1 MAFDNLCKLL
11 SEQYP
16 DRFAAWLLGEVPD
29 SIRVLK
35 TELSIEPIR
44 ADYVTFLETQER
56 ILHLEFQ
63 TKLPAEPPL
72 PLRMLDYWVRL
83 YRRYRLPITQVLVL
97 LRPPSSGTVIE
108 TRFQVETTRH
118 DYRVVR
124 MWEQDPEIFLRDPA
138 LLPLATL
145 AATNQPEQLMSRIAE
160 EVSKIELSERRQEI
174 ATCTQVLAGL
184 RFDKEFIRSF
194 FRGESMRESVIYQEI
209 LKEGLQE
216 GRQRGLQQGLQEGLQ
231 QGLQQG
237 KLSLTLRQ
245 LSRRVGEIPVESKAQ
260 IQALSLSQLE
270 ELGEALLDFSTLEDL
285 MVWLRSHPSVQA

>member
-1 MAFDNLCKLL
+1 M
-11 SEQYP
+11 
-16 DRFAAWLLGEVPD
+16 
-29 SIRVLK
+29 
-35 TELSIEPIR
+35 
-44 ADYVTFLETQER
+44 
-56 ILHLEFQ
+56 
-63 TKLPAEPPL
+63 
-72 PLRMLDYWVRL
+72 
-83 YRRYRLPITQVLVL
+83 
-97 LRPPSSGTVIE
+97 
-108 TRFQVETTRH
+108 
-118 DYRVVR
+118 
-124 MWEQDPEIFLRDPA
+124 
-138 LLPLATL
+138 
-145 AATNQPEQLMSRIAE
+145 MSRIAE

-237 KLSLTLRQ
+237 KLSLALRQ